1 MSRRFLIITLIS
13 VLSLILFSTVFFLF
27 VNKSSK
33 KNEKIEVAY
42 IHNEGQAQG
51 TTYSVTYQQ
60 PEGIDLQQ
68 KIEDEFHRFDSSLS
82 TYNKSSIITRINQN
96 DPTVKT
102 DSLFELMFSEA
113 QKISDLTNGALDI
126 TVGPLVKAW
135 GFAFGNS
142 DHSKIPNVAD
152 FKAYVGYKKVRIRNH
167 QLIKEDPRIM
177 IDANSIAQGLSADV
191 IGKLLR
197 DNGCKNYMVE
207 IGGEIVCSGF
217 NAKGKKWSIG
227 IDKAIDDTTGTKE
240 QLQTIIHIT
249 NCAVT
254 TAGGYRKFYKK
265 DGKKYSHI
273 INPHTGYP
281 VENNVLSVTVVA
293 PTGVQADGFDTP
305 LLVLGVDSALNV
317 CKRVKGMDCYI
328 IYTDKHGKMQEVYS
342 EGFKKYLT
350 E

>member
-1 MSRRFLIITLIS
+1 MSRRFLIVTLIT
-13 VLSLILFSTVFFLF
+13 VLSLILFSTVYFLMM
-27 VNKSSK
+27 NTSAK
-33 KNEKIEVAY
+33 KAPKTEVEY

-51 TTYSVTYQQ
+51 TTYSITYQQ

-68 KIEDEFHRFDSSLS
+68 KIEDAFHRFDSSLS
-82 TYNKSSIITRINQN
+82 TYNKQSIISRINQN
-96 DPTVKT
+96 DPTVRT
-102 DSLFELMFSEA
+102 DSLFEVMFNEA
-113 QKISDLTNGALDI
+113 QKISVLTNGALDI

-135 GFAFGNS
+135 GFAFGNA
-142 DHSKIPNVAD
+142 DHSKLPNVAD
-152 FKAYVGYKKVRIRNH
+152 FKSFVGYKKVRIQDH

-191 IGKLLR
+191 VAKLLS

-207 IGGEIVCSGF
+207 IGGEIVCRGL
-217 NAKGKKWSIG
+217 NAKGLKWSIG
-227 IDKAIDDTTGTKE
+227 IDKAIDDTTGTNE

-249 NCAVT
+249 DCAVT

-293 PTGVQADGFDTP
+293 PTGIQADGFDTP
-305 LLVLGVDSALNV
+305 LMVLGVDSALNV

-328 IYTDKHGKMQEVYS
+328 IYTDKQGKMQEVYS
-342 EGFKKYLT
+342 DGFKKYLT